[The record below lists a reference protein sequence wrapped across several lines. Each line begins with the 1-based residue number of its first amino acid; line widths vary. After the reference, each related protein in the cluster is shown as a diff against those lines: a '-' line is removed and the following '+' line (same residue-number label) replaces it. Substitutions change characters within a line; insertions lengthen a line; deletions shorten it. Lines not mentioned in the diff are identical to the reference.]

1 MAKVTTKQ
9 SALPFTEERKTS
21 IQQRLLQ
28 WYRIHQRDLPWRRD
42 QDPYK
47 IWVSEVMLQQ
57 TRVETVIPYFHRF
70 LERFPTLEALAAADE
85 ADVIKAWEGLGYYS
99 RVRNLHAAVKEV
111 VEKHGGKVP
120 DTLETI
126 SQLKGVGP
134 YTAGA
139 ILSIAYNRRVPA
151 VDGNVLRV
159 FSRLFAS
166 TDDIARVQTR
176 KKMETWAYHLIPESN
191 PRDFNQALMELGAMV
206 CTPTSPSCAT
216 CPVRSDCLAY
226 EKGMQHDL
234 PVKKKAKPPV
244 PVSLVFGWIRD
255 GDRVLLERRPETGL
269 LAGLWGLPT
278 LETDASDSVQ
288 ALIAWMEKHGMSIQP
303 GETLGM
309 VEHVFTHRKWR
320 ATIIGGTCVGIK
332 RELPQHWRWATLD
345 ELEKVAL
352 PKVYQ
357 KAVQTALSSIFA

>member
-1 MAKVTTKQ
+1 MAKVSTKQ
-9 SALPFTEERKTS
+9 SALPFTEERKAS
-21 IQQRLLQ
+21 IQRRLLQ
-28 WYRIHQRDLPWRRD
+28 WYHIHQRDLPWRRD

-111 VEKHGGKVP
+111 VEKYGGKVP

-139 ILSIAYNRRVPA
+139 ILSIAYNRRMPA

-166 TDDIARVQTR
+166 ADDIARIQTR

-191 PRDFNQALMELGAMV
+191 PRDFNQALMELGARV
-206 CTPTSPSCAT
+206 CTPTSPSCET

-226 EKGMQHDL
+226 EKGMQHEL

-269 LAGLWGLPT
+269 LAGMWGLPT
-278 LETDASDSVQ
+278 LEIDASDSKQ
-288 ALIAWMEKHGMSIQP
+288 ALIVWMEENGISIQP

-309 VEHVFTHRKWR
+309 VEHVFTHRKWH
-320 ATIIGGTCVGIK
+320 ATIISGSCVDIK
-332 RELPQHWRWATLD
+332 GKLPKHWRWVTLD
-345 ELEKVAL
+345 ELGRLAL

>member
-1 MAKVTTKQ
+1 MVRVVSKQ
-9 SALPFTEERKTS
+9 TSLPFTEEQKAS
-21 IQQRLLQ
+21 IQRRLLQ
-28 WYRIHQRDLPWRRD
+28 WYQIHQRDLPWRRD

-70 LERFPTLEALAAADE
+70 LERFPTLEALAQADE
-85 ADVIKAWEGLGYYS
+85 ADVVKAWEGLGYYS
-99 RVRNLHAAVKEV
+99 RVRNLHAAVREV
-111 VEKHGGKVP
+111 VEKYGGKVP
-120 DTLETI
+120 DSPETI

-166 TDDIARVQTR
+166 EDDITRVQTR
-176 KKMETWAYHLIPESN
+176 KKMESWAYHLIPENN
-191 PRDFNQALMELGAMV
+191 PGDFNQALMELGAMV
-206 CTPTSPSCAT
+206 CTPTSPSCGT
-216 CPVRSDCLAY
+216 CPVRPDCLAY
-226 EKGMQHDL
+226 EKGMQHQL

-244 PVSLVFGWIRD
+244 PVLLVFGWIRD
-255 GDRVLLERRPETGL
+255 GNRILLERRPEAGL
-269 LAGLWGLPT
+269 LAGMWGLPT
-278 LETDASDSVQ
+278 LEADGGDAAQ
-288 ALIAWMEKHGMSIQP
+288 LLAAWTEKHGVVIQP

-309 VEHVFTHRKWR
+309 VEHVFTHRKWH
-320 ATIIGGTCVGIK
+320 ATILGGTYVGT
-332 RELPQHWRWATLD
+332 RGTLPDHWRWVTLD
-345 ELEKVAL
+345 ELDRVAL

-357 KAVQTALSSIFA
+357 KAVQTALSSIFS